1 MWKILLRQQ
10 LMNRGRA
17 CHVPACS
24 DPPRA
29 ATGRS
34 DDARLE
40 VNTQSKLVGPESG
53 AATAMRRAQLRLPVS
68 VAAHIAGLASTACRA
83 RLRHA
88 RLHPLTLRTAQVRYG
103 GSDADNDSAF
113 QRCHASRYSC
123 AGGQRPQAQH
133 VLRRTPPGGRHGA
146 SHRQQHLLLAGEST
160 ASARDDST
168 ICTGASLKASGV
180 AATLG
185 RVLYVPVCN
194 QCAIWTLSTMSTPRP
209 IKNTVSDASRK
220 SR

>member
-1 MWKILLRQQ
+1 MSFI
-10 LMNRGRA
+10 
-17 CHVPACS
+17 
-24 DPPRA
+24 
-29 ATGRS
+29 
-34 DDARLE
+34 E

-88 RLHPLTLRTAQVRYG
+88 RLHPLTLRTARVRYNYATMYG

-123 AGGQRPQAQH
+123 AGGQRPQPQQ
-133 VLRRTPPGGRHGA
+133 VLRRTPPGGRHSA

-168 ICTGASLKASGV
+168 ICTGALLKASGV

-209 IKNTVSDASRK
+209 IKNTVPDAS
-220 SR
+220 